1 MEKYLYISLVLC
13 LSVACTRTE
22 STRYDRSALRVKT
35 MVVAEQT
42 ECASSS
48 RYVGTIEAAHAVP
61 LSMQTSGRVQH
72 IYVKNG
78 VSVRKGQTMVVLD
91 DSQAQNA
98 LRTADATLRHAQDG
112 YDRTA
117 KVYDKGVVSDQ
128 KMVEIESE
136 LAQAKAMYAAAK
148 QRVSE
153 CTMIA
158 PCDGIVS
165 DLNLEIGQ
173 TVIPGVKICSVM
185 DVSGFSVRF
194 TVPETEVNGL
204 GSTGVAEC
212 AAVDSTFPIIVVERN
227 YIANALTHS
236 YDIVAEIEG
245 GADVLMAGMVA
256 KVQIT
261 NPQSDITNLPSAII
275 IPASCVLLKPEG
287 YTVWVKEGGVAVR
300 RLITTDGYRAN
311 GICIS
316 SGLAVGD
323 SLITDGYQKLYNGCK
338 VIENQ

>member
-1 MEKYLYISLVLC
+1 M
-13 LSVACTRTE
+13 
-22 STRYDRSALRVKT
+22 RYDRSALCVKT
-35 MVVAEQT
+35 MVVEEQT

-78 VSVRKGQTMVVLD
+78 VSVQKGQTMVVLD

-136 LAQAKAMYAAAK
+136 LAQAKAMYAGAK
-148 QRVSE
+148 QRVAE

-245 GADVLMAGMVA
+245 GADVLRL
-256 KVQIT
+256 KCKSPIRNQTSPIFH
-261 NPQSDITNLPSAII
+261 LPSLSLPHVCCSSPKV
-275 IPASCVLLKPEG
+275 IPCGSKKAELPF
-287 YTVWVKEGGVAVR
+287 
-300 RLITTDGYRAN
+300 
-311 GICIS
+311 
-316 SGLAVGD
+316 GD
-323 SLITDGYQKLYNGCK
+323 SSRQM
-338 VIENQ
+338 VIVPMAYA